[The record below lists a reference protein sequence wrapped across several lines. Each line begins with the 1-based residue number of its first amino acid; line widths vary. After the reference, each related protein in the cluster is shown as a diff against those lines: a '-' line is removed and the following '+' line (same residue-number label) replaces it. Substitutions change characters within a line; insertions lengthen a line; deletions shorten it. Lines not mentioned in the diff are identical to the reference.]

1 MKKRVLALLAMALVA
16 GGFSSATNA
25 AQDLSVCYQNA
36 KDVVQQ
42 KNCLEKEWKAVEAE
56 HKEAVERVASLAKAW
71 DKPYQTRDRWN
82 RFIRSTQN
90 FETWVRREC
99 EFVRMTTKGN
109 RTTEQAAELA
119 CRINLYRVRIDMLE
133 NHYLSSQK

>member
-1 MKKRVLALLAMALVA
+1 MMGFKTILTLVFA
-16 GGFSSATNA
+16 ISLPLGVSAA
-25 AQDLSVCYQNA
+25 ACYRNA
-36 KDVVQQ
+36 KDVTQT
-42 KNCLEKEWKAVEAE
+42 KACLEKEWKAVQAE

-71 DKPYQTRDRWN
+71 DKPYKTRDRWN
-82 RFIRSTQN
+82 RFIRASQN
-90 FETWVRREC
+90 FETWARREC
-99 EFVRMTTKGN
+99 EFVKMTTKGN

>member
-1 MKKRVLALLAMALVA
+1 MKGLKTILALAFAISLPLGASAADDLAA
-16 GGFSSATNA
+16 
-25 AQDLSVCYQNA
+25 CYRNA
-36 KDVVQQ
+36 KDVTQT
-42 KNCLEKEWKAVEAE
+42 KACLEKEWKAVQAE

-71 DKPYQTRDRWN
+71 DKPYKTRRA
-82 RFIRSTQN
+82 TQN
-90 FETWVRREC
+90 FETWARREC
-99 EFVRMTTKGN
+99 EFVKMTTKGD

>member
-1 MKKRVLALLAMALVA
+1 MMGFKTILTLVFAISLPLGASAADDLAA
-16 GGFSSATNA
+16 
-25 AQDLSVCYQNA
+25 CYRNA
-36 KDVVQQ
+36 KDVTQT
-42 KNCLEKEWKAVEAE
+42 KACLEKEWKAVQAE

-71 DKPYQTRDRWN
+71 DKPYKTRDRWN
-82 RFIRSTQN
+82 RFIRASQN
-90 FETWVRREC
+90 FETWTRREC
-99 EFVRMTTKGN
+99 EFVKMTTKGN

>member
-1 MKKRVLALLAMALVA
+1 MSAADDLAA
-16 GGFSSATNA
+16 
-25 AQDLSVCYQNA
+25 CYRNA
-36 KDVVQQ
+36 KDVTQT
-42 KNCLEKEWKAVEAE
+42 KACLEKEWKAVQAE

-71 DKPYQTRDRWN
+71 DKPYKTRDRWN
-82 RFIRSTQN
+82 RFIRASQN
-90 FETWVRREC
+90 FETWARREC
-99 EFVRMTTKGN
+99 EFVKMTTKGN